1 MARKLY
7 RNLNYIYK
15 YQIVDNLR
23 RMSDRSIQ
31 EYAWN
36 SDKVF
41 SSLIFDAD
49 HLTENGLGSA
59 LNDGLLIFGE
69 EIDALFDPLVELSY
83 VTDNDKFSIAEQLD
97 LPGTQEVRRRAAEL
111 LPLVENASSA
121 GSDVEFYAW
130 VHVPYTNGT
139 VPAKHNVTC
148 DERPNGSFHII
159 ERNREVSDADYARF
173 QFNIGDIVRCTKTH
187 DNTIFKRTILTAVEK
202 VGYEEV
208 IP

>member
-7 RNLNYIYK
+7 RNLSYVNK
-15 YQIVDNLR
+15 YEIVDTLR
-23 RMSDRSIQ
+23 RMSDRAIQ

-36 SDKVF
+36 NDEMF
-41 SSLIFDAD
+41 SSLMFDAQQ
-49 HLTENGLGSA
+49 LIETGLGSA

-69 EIDALFDPLVELSY
+69 EIDTLFDPLVELSY
-83 VTDNDKFSIAEQLD
+83 VTDNDQFSIAEQLD

-130 VHVPYTNGT
+130 VHVPYTDGT
-139 VPAKHNVTC
+139 VPAQDNVKC
-148 DERPNGSFHII
+148 DELPNGFFHII
-159 ERNREVSDADYARF
+159 QRNREVSDADYARF

-187 DNTIFKRTILTAVEK
+187 DNTIFKRTILTAIEK